1 MVFRHSILY
10 GFIILLLP
18 IVITGCVI
26 TPIYYDDWEYKPIDS
41 LIMDNEVEYVYIPK
55 VRLSKIYRY
64 NDWWYTEPYTILIF
78 EDSMGYRTREKI
90 PNSLLK
96 RRLNEQRP
104 FLKRS
109 RDVDSIMKDINKMK
123 NLKDRRNIKRRMRK
137 RS

>member
-1 MVFRHSILY
+1 MFRHSILY

>member
-1 MVFRHSILY
+1 MFRHSILY

-109 RDVDSIMKDINKMK
+109 RDVDSIMKDIK
-123 NLKDRRNIKRRMRK
+123 L
-137 RS
+137 

>member
-1 MVFRHSILY
+1 MFRHSILY

-26 TPIYYDDWEYKPIDS
+26 TPIYYDDWEYKPIDY

>member
-1 MVFRHSILY
+1 MFRHSILY

-123 NLKDRRNIKRRMRK
+123 NLKSNQAEESLKT
-137 RS
+137 

>member
-1 MVFRHSILY
+1 MY
-10 GFIILLLP
+10 
-18 IVITGCVI
+18 
-26 TPIYYDDWEYKPIDS
+26 
-41 LIMDNEVEYVYIPK
+41 NEVEYVYIPK